1 MKKFLVGVGNV
12 VAMQNG
18 QVVAT
23 SKTMLNTGF
32 EVSTS
37 NTEIRGGQGNQ
48 LLYVYYHTGALNIT
62 LEDTQWQLPWLMLNT
77 GAALSVGG
85 NFWEQETIVG
95 GSATITPIKAP
106 VAIDGDTAYAFVE
119 YEGAIYACPYAD
131 GTVDVSSVGLQEGDQ
146 ACMGYFVSDM
156 SGQTITIPANII
168 PDTVH
173 LFITG
178 KLASDTAGAGLVG
191 DVVIE
196 VPLAQLTGAQSIS
209 MTADGYSTTP
219 VSAMALAYAPVDGGC
234 DTNAYYAK
242 ISERVS
248 GANPL
253 DGITALAIAG
263 GDISINNGETI
274 TLQVYAI
281 KNGRS
286 FLVDNSLLTFT
297 SDSSTIASV
306 GEHTGV
312 VTGGTSGTTAI
323 GASYGEIATIIAV
336 TVTSVEA

>member
-95 GSATITPIKAP
+95 GSPTVTPSKTP

-119 YEGAIYACPYAD
+119 YEGTIYACPYAD
-131 GTVDVSSVGLQEGDQ
+131 GTVDVSSVGLQEGDR

-178 KLASDTAGAGLVG
+178 KLASDTAGSGLIG
-191 DVVIE
+191 DAVIE

-242 ISERVS
+242 ISERIS
-248 GANPL
+248 GASPL
-253 DGITALAIAG
+253 DGISALAVAG
-263 GDISINNGETI
+263 GDFSLANGSSA
-274 TLQVYAI
+274 TLQVYAV

-286 FLVDNSLLTFT
+286 FLADNSQLTFT
-297 SDSSTIASV
+297 SSTGSV
-306 GEHTGV
+306 ATVGQHTGV
-312 VTGGTSGTTAI
+312 VTAVASTGTTVI
-323 GASYGEIATIIAV
+323 KVVYGSIEASA
-336 TVTSVEA
+336 TVTAISA

>member
-85 NFWEQETIVG
+85 NFWEQETIAG
-95 GSATITPIKAP
+95 GQATVVPSKTP

-119 YEGAIYACPYAD
+119 YEGAIYACPYAE
-131 GTVDVSSVGLQEGDQ
+131 GVVDVSSVGLQEGDQ

-156 SGQTITIPANII
+156 NGQTITIPANII

-178 KLASDTAGAGLVG
+178 KLASDTAGSGLIG
-191 DVVIE
+191 DAVIE

-219 VSAMALAYAPVDGGC
+219 VSAMALAYAPADGGC

-263 GDISINNGETI
+263 GDFSLANGSSA
-274 TLQVYAI
+274 TLQVYAV

-286 FLVDNSLLTFT
+286 FLADNSQLTFT
-297 SDSSTIASV
+297 SSTGSV
-306 GEHTGV
+306 ATVGQHTGV
-312 VTGGTSGTTAI
+312 VTAAASTGTTVI
-323 GASYGEIATIIAV
+323 KVVYGSIEASA
-336 TVTSVEA
+336 TVTATSA

>member
-85 NFWEQETIVG
+85 NFWEQETIAG
-95 GSATITPIKAP
+95 GQASVTPSKTP

-119 YEGAIYACPYAD
+119 YEGAIYACPYAE
-131 GTVDVSSVGLQEGDQ
+131 GVVDVSSVGLQEGDQ

-156 SGQTITIPANII
+156 NGQTITIPANII

-178 KLASDTAGAGLVG
+178 KLASDTAGSGLIG
-191 DVVIE
+191 DAVIE

-219 VSAMALAYAPVDGGC
+219 VSAMARAYAPVDGGC

-263 GDISINNGETI
+263 GDFSLANGSSA
-274 TLQVYAI
+274 TLQVYAV

-286 FLVDNSLLTFT
+286 FLADNSQLTFT
-297 SDSSTIASV
+297 SSTGSV
-306 GEHTGV
+306 ATVGQHTGV
-312 VTGGTSGTTAI
+312 VTAAASTGTTVI
-323 GASYGEIATIIAV
+323 KVVYGSIEASA
-336 TVTSVEA
+336 TVTATSA

>member
-95 GSATITPIKAP
+95 GSATITPTKVP

-119 YEGAIYACPYAD
+119 YEGTIYACPYAD
-131 GTVDVSSVGLQEGDQ
+131 GTVDISSVGLQEGDR

-178 KLASDTAGAGLVG
+178 KLASDTAGSGLIG
-191 DVVIE
+191 DAVIE

-248 GANPL
+248 GANPF
-253 DGITALAIAG
+253 DGVTALAIAG
-263 GDISINNGETI
+263 GDFSLANGSSA
-274 TLQVYAI
+274 TLQVYAV

-286 FLVDNSLLTFT
+286 FLADNSQLTFT
-297 SDSSTIASV
+297 SSTGSV
-306 GEHTGV
+306 ATVGQHTGV
-312 VTGGTSGTTAI
+312 VTAVASTGTTVI
-323 GASYGEIATIIAV
+323 KVVYGSIEASA
-336 TVTSVEA
+336 TVTATSA

>member
-85 NFWEQETIVG
+85 NFWEQETIAG
-95 GSATITPIKAP
+95 GQASVTPSKTP

-119 YEGAIYACPYAD
+119 YEGAIYACPYAE
-131 GTVDVSSVGLQEGDQ
+131 GVVDVSSVGLQEGDQ

-156 SGQTITIPANII
+156 NGQTITIPANII

-178 KLASDTAGAGLVG
+178 KLASDTAGSGLIG
-191 DVVIE
+191 DAVIE

-263 GDISINNGETI
+263 GDFSLANGSSV
-274 TLQVYAI
+274 TLQVYAV

-286 FLVDNSLLTFT
+286 FLADNSQLTFT
-297 SDSSTIASV
+297 SSTGSV
-306 GEHTGV
+306 ATVGQHTGV
-312 VTGGTSGTTAI
+312 VTAAASTGTTVI
-323 GASYGEIATIIAV
+323 KVVYGSIEASA
-336 TVTSVEA
+336 TVTATSA

>member
-85 NFWEQETIVG
+85 NFWEQETIAG
-95 GSATITPIKAP
+95 GQASVTPSKTP

-119 YEGAIYACPYAD
+119 YEGAIYNCPYAE
-131 GTVDVSSVGLQEGDQ
+131 GVVDVSSVGLQEGDQ

-156 SGQTITIPANII
+156 NGQTITIPANII

-178 KLASDTAGAGLVG
+178 KLASNTAGSGLIG
-191 DVVIE
+191 DAVIE

-219 VSAMALAYAPVDGGC
+219 VSAMALVYAPVDGGC

-263 GDISINNGETI
+263 GDFSLANGSSA
-274 TLQVYAI
+274 TLQVYAV

-286 FLVDNSLLTFT
+286 FLADNSQLTFT
-297 SDSSTIASV
+297 SSTGSV
-306 GEHTGV
+306 ATVGQHTGV
-312 VTGGTSGTTAI
+312 VTAAASTGTTVI
-323 GASYGEIATIIAV
+323 KVVYGSIEASA
-336 TVTSVEA
+336 TVTATSA

>member
-85 NFWEQETIVG
+85 YFWAQETIVG
-95 GSATITPIKAP
+95 GSTTVTPTPTP

-119 YEGAIYACPYAD
+119 FEGTIYACPYAD
-131 GTVDVSSVGLQEGDQ
+131 GTVDITSVGLEEGER

-178 KLASDTAGAGLVG
+178 KLASDSTGTGLVG

-242 ISERVS
+242 ISERIS
-248 GANPL
+248 GASPL
-253 DGITALAIAG
+253 DGISALAVAG
-263 GDISINNGETI
+263 GDFSLANGSSA
-274 TLQVYAI
+274 TLQVYAV

-286 FLVDNSLLTFT
+286 FLADNSQLTFT
-297 SDSSTIASV
+297 SSTGSV
-306 GEHTGV
+306 ATVGQHTGV
-312 VTGGTSGTTAI
+312 VTAVASTGTTVI
-323 GASYGEIATIIAV
+323 KVVYGSIEASA
-336 TVTSVEA
+336 TVTAISA

>member
-95 GSATITPIKAP
+95 GSTTVTPTQTP

-119 YEGAIYACPYAD
+119 FEGTIYACPYAD
-131 GTVDVSSVGLQEGDQ
+131 GTVDITSVGLEEGER

-156 SGQTITIPANII
+156 NGQTITIPANII

-178 KLASDTAGAGLVG
+178 KLASDSTGTGLVG

-248 GANPL
+248 GTNPL

-263 GDISINNGETI
+263 GDFSLANGSSA
-274 TLQVYAI
+274 TLQVYAV

-286 FLVDNSLLTFT
+286 FLADNSQLTFT
-297 SDSSTIASV
+297 SSTGSV
-306 GEHTGV
+306 ATVGQHTGV
-312 VTGGTSGTTAI
+312 VTAAASTGTTVI
-323 GASYGEIATIIAV
+323 KVVYGSIEASA
-336 TVTSVEA
+336 TVTATSA

>member
-95 GSATITPIKAP
+95 GSATITPSKTP

-119 YEGAIYACPYAD
+119 YEGTIYACPYAD
-131 GTVDVSSVGLQEGDQ
+131 GTVDVSSVGLQEGDR

-178 KLASDTAGAGLVG
+178 KLASDTAGQGLIG
-191 DVVIE
+191 DAVIE

-209 MTADGYSTTP
+209 MTSDGYSTTP

-263 GDISINNGETI
+263 GDFSLANGSSA
-274 TLQVYAI
+274 TLQVYAV

-286 FLVDNSLLTFT
+286 FLADNSQLTFT
-297 SDSSTIASV
+297 SSTGSV
-306 GEHTGV
+306 ATVGQHTGV
-312 VTGGTSGTTAI
+312 VTAAASTGTTVI
-323 GASYGEIATIIAV
+323 KVVYGSIEASA
-336 TVTSVEA
+336 TVTATSA

>member
-48 LLYVYYHTGALNIT
+48 LLYVYYHTGALSVS

-85 NFWEQETIVG
+85 NFWEQETITYNG
-95 GSATITPIKAP
+95 TATVTPSKTP
-106 VAIDGDTAYAFVE
+106 VAIDGETPYVFVD
-119 YEGAIYACPYAD
+119 YKGSMYSLPYSN
-131 GTVDVSSVGLQEGDQ
+131 GSVDISSIGMASGES
-146 ACMGYFVSDM
+146 ACMGYFISDM
-156 SGQTITIPANII
+156 AGQTITIPANII

-178 KLASDTAGAGLVG
+178 KLASDTAGSGLIG
-191 DVVIE
+191 DAVIE
-196 VPLAQLTGAQSIS
+196 VPLAQLSGAQTIS
-209 MTADGYSTTP
+209 MTSDGYSTTP
-219 VSAMALAYAPVDGGC
+219 VTANALAYEPAEGGC
-234 DTNAYYAK
+234 TSGAYYAK

-248 GANPL
+248 GVSPL
-253 DGITALAIAG
+253 EGITALAIAG
-263 GDISINNGETI
+263 GDFSLASGGTA
-274 TLQVYAI
+274 TLQVYAV

-286 FLVDNSLLTFT
+286 FLADNSALTFSSGTT
-297 SDSSTIASV
+297 SVATV
-306 GEHTGV
+306 GANTGV
-312 VTGGTSGTTAI
+312 VTAVGAGTAAIKVVYGNIEATAN
-323 GASYGEIATIIAV
+323 V
-336 TVTSVEA
+336 TVA

>member
-85 NFWEQETIVG
+85 NFWEEETITYS
-95 GSATITPIKAP
+95 GSSTVAPSKTP
-106 VAIDGDTAYAFVE
+106 VAIDGSIAYAYVD
-119 YEGAIYACPYAD
+119 YKGTIYACPYSE
-131 GTVDVSSVGLQEGDQ
+131 GSVDISSIGMTSGEQ
-146 ACMGYFVSDM
+146 ACMGYFVSDLN
-156 SGQTITIPANII
+156 GQTITIPANII

-178 KLASDTAGAGLVG
+178 KLASDTTGAGLIG
-191 DVVIE
+191 DAVIE
-196 VPLAQLTGAQSIS
+196 VPLAQLTGAQTIS
-209 MTADGYSTTP
+209 MTSDGYSSTP
-219 VSAMALAYAPVDGGC
+219 VNAMALAYAPAEGGC
-234 DTNAYYAK
+234 VSGAYYAK

-253 DGITALAIAG
+253 DGISALAISG
-263 GDISINNGETI
+263 GDFSLANGAST

-286 FLVDNSLLTFT
+286 FLADNSQLTFT
-297 SDSSTIASV
+297 SSTASV
-306 GEHTGV
+306 ATVGQHTGV
-312 VTGGTSGTTAI
+312 VTAAASTGTTVI
-323 GASYGEIATIIAV
+323 KVVYGSIEASA
-336 TVTSVEA
+336 TVTATSA

>member
-85 NFWEQETIVG
+85 NFWEQETIAG
-95 GSATITPIKAP
+95 GQASVTPSKTP

-119 YEGAIYACPYAD
+119 YEGAIYACPYAE
-131 GTVDVSSVGLQEGDQ
+131 GVVDVSSVGLQEGDQ

-156 SGQTITIPANII
+156 NGQTITIPANII

-178 KLASDTAGAGLVG
+178 KLASDTAGSGLIG
-191 DVVIE
+191 DAVIE

-263 GDISINNGETI
+263 GDFSLANGSSA
-274 TLQVYAI
+274 TLQVYAV

-286 FLVDNSLLTFT
+286 FLADNSQLTFT
-297 SDSSTIASV
+297 SSTGSV
-306 GEHTGV
+306 ATVGQHTGV
-312 VTGGTSGTTAI
+312 VTAAASTGTTVI
-323 GASYGEIATIIAV
+323 KVVYGSIEASA
-336 TVTSVEA
+336 TVTATSA

>member
-95 GSATITPIKAP
+95 GSATITPTKTP

-119 YEGAIYACPYAD
+119 HEGAMYACPYAD
-131 GTVDVSSVGLQEGDQ
+131 GTVDISSVGLQEGDR

-248 GANPL
+248 GASPL
-253 DGITALAIAG
+253 EGITALAIAG
-263 GDISINNGETI
+263 GDFSLANGSSV
-274 TLQVYAI
+274 TLQVYAV

-286 FLVDNSLLTFT
+286 FLADNSQLTFT
-297 SDSSTIASV
+297 SSTGSV
-306 GEHTGV
+306 ATVGQHTGV
-312 VTGGTSGTTAI
+312 VTAAASTGTTVI
-323 GASYGEIATIIAV
+323 KVVYDSIEASA
-336 TVTSVEA
+336 TVTATSA